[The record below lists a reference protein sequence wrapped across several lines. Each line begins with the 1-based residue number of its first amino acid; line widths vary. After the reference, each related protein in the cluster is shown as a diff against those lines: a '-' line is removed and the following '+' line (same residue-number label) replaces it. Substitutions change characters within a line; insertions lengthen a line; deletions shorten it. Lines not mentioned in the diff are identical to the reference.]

1 MPTPILNRVKIYKKI
16 IIDMLNNL
24 SVLFSKTTIYINI
37 YPIQNLQLIFKFENK
52 SFAADTSQNSDLKS
66 MNMNASMLKSA
77 LNFKP

>member
-1 MPTPILNRVKIYKKI
+1 
-16 IIDMLNNL
+16 MLNNL

-52 SFAADTSQNSDLKS
+52 SFVADTSQNSDLKS
-66 MNMNASMLKSA
+66 MNINALMLKSA